1 MGGTKR
7 LWEAGIEE
15 EVGDYVDGII
25 PRSEVSEDAEEMYNL
40 VAEDVSFKSLNVRV
54 SVYKQIKRIAKED
67 NRTIAA
73 TVALMVRDSREL
85 KQWKEK
91 LKKERNWV

>member
-7 LWEAGIEE
+7 LWEDDIEE
-15 EVGDYVDGII
+15 ECQNYVEGVI

-40 VAEDVSFKSLNVRV
+40 DAEDVSFKSLNVRV
-54 SVYKQIKRIAKED
+54 YVYEQIKKIAKED

-73 TVALMVRDSREL
+73 TVALMVRDSIAVKR
-85 KQWKEK
+85 WKEK
-91 LKKERNWV
+91 NRRDISAK